1 MAEPGHLIGLSEAI
15 HERGTGLR
23 FDMEVEG
30 EEVPAFAVRVN
41 GKVQAYLNQCA
52 HIPVELDWKEGE
64 FFDISGS
71 YLICATHGAWFRPD
85 DGLCLGGPCA
95 GKRLTKV
102 AVEEHEG
109 QVFWLNVIQDRNER

>member
-1 MAEPGHLIGLSEAI
+1 MAAPRHLIGSSEAI

-41 GKVQAYLNQCA
+41 GRVQAYLNQCA

-71 YLICATHGAWFRPD
+71 YLICATHGAWYRPD
-85 DGLCLGGPCA
+85 DGLCLGGPCV